1 MAQIVLSGDELV
13 GILQA
18 NGLIPDQV
26 TDIEA
31 DGEEIKLKVKT
42 PWPLLKSLRVGVRFE
57 GFNGDHVVLQ
67 LVTNRLI
74 DTFDWLVDKMLESF
88 PLADYGGRWEYP
100 RLHID
105 VNKLLQERIRGVQ
118 IDEMEFFDG
127 QFCITTVHPPIAEA
141 SDDTSADVGED
152 TSCAP
157 SL

>member
-1 MAQIVLSGDELV
+1 MAQIVLSADELV
-13 GILQA
+13 GILQS
-18 NGLIPDQV
+18 NGLIPNQV

-31 DGEEIKLKVKT
+31 DGEEIRLKIKT

-57 GFNGDHVVLQ
+57 GFDGECVVLQ

-88 PLADYGGRWEYP
+88 ILADYGGRWEYP
-100 RLHID
+100 RLYID
-105 VNKLLQERIRGVQ
+105 VNRLIQERVRGVQ
-118 IDEMEFFDG
+118 VDAMEYFDG
-127 QFCITTVHPPIAEA
+127 QFRITTVHPNSAE
-141 SDDTSADVGED
+141 SPDGTSADVGDD

>member
-26 TDIEA
+26 TDIQA

-74 DTFDWLVDKMLESF
+74 DTFDWLVDRMLDSF
-88 PLADYGGRWEYP
+88 PLDDYGGRWEYP
-100 RLHID
+100 RLYVD
-105 VNKLLQERIRGVQ
+105 VNRLLQERLLGVK
-118 IDEMEFFDG
+118 IDDMEYYDG
-127 QFCITTVHPPIAEA
+127 QFRITTIHPASAEPT
-141 SDDTSADVGED
+141 DDNSADVGED
-152 TSCAP
+152 TTCAP
-157 SL
+157 AL

>member
-42 PWPLLKSLRVGVRFE
+42 PWPLLKSLRVAVRFE
-57 GFNGDHVVLQ
+57 GLDNNHVVLQ

-88 PLADYGGRWEYP
+88 PLGEYGGRWEYP
-100 RLHID
+100 RLYID
-105 VNKLLQERIRGVQ
+105 VNKLLQEWIRGVR
-118 IDEMEFFDG
+118 ITDMAFFDG
-127 QFCITTVHPPIAEA
+127 QFRITTVHPAVSEPSE
-141 SDDTSADVGED
+141 SREVDVGED

-157 SL
+157 AL

>member
-26 TDIEA
+26 TDIEV

-57 GFNGDHVVLQ
+57 GFNDDHVALQ

-74 DTFDWLVDKMLESF
+74 DTFDWLVDKMLDSF

-100 RLHID
+100 CLYVD
-105 VNKLLQERIRGVQ
+105 VNKLLQERIRGVK
-118 IDEMEFFDG
+118 IDDVEFFDG
-127 QFCITTVHPPIAEA
+127 QFRITTVHPPIAEF
-141 SDDTSADVGED
+141 SDDAEADIGED
-152 TSCAP
+152 TSCTP

>member
-57 GFNGDHVVLQ
+57 GFRDDHVVLQ

-74 DTFDWLVDKMLESF
+74 DTFDWLVDKMLDSF
-88 PLADYGGRWEYP
+88 PLDEYGGRWEYP

-105 VNKLLQERIRGVQ
+105 VNRLLQERIRGVR
-118 IDEMEFFDG
+118 IDDMEFFDG
-127 QFCITTVHPPIAEA
+127 QFRITTAHPPLSELSDGAE
-141 SDDTSADVGED
+141 ADVGED

>member
-26 TDIEA
+26 TDIET
-31 DGEEIKLKVKT
+31 DSEEIKLKVKT

-57 GFNGDHVVLQ
+57 GFDNDHVVLL

-74 DTFDWLVDKMLESF
+74 DTFDWLVDKMLDSF
-88 PLADYGGRWEYP
+88 PLAEYGGRWEYP
-100 RLHID
+100 RLHVD
-105 VNKLLQERIRGVQ
+105 VNRLLGERVRGVK
-118 IDEMEFFDG
+118 IDDMTFFDG
-127 QFCITTVHPPIAEA
+127 QFRITTVHPPVAEP

-152 TSCAP
+152 TSCMP

>member
-26 TDIEA
+26 TDIHA

-57 GFNGDHVVLQ
+57 GFDGDHVVLQ

-88 PLADYGGRWEYP
+88 PLADYAGRWEYP
-100 RLHID
+100 RLYID
-105 VNKLLQERIRGVQ
+105 VNRLVQERVRGVQ
-118 IDEMEFFDG
+118 IDEMTYFDG
-127 QFCITTVHPPIAEA
+127 QFRITTVHPPGA
-141 SDDTSADVGED
+141 DQPKGTPADVGED
-152 TSCAP
+152 TSCMP

>member
-18 NGLIPDQV
+18 NGLIPQQV
-26 TDIEA
+26 TDINA

-57 GFNGDHVVLQ
+57 GYDGDQVVLQ

-100 RLHID
+100 RLYID
-105 VNKLLQERIRGVQ
+105 VNRLVQERIRGVL
-118 IDEMEFFDG
+118 IDDITAIDG
-127 QFCITTVHPPIAEA
+127 QFRIITVHPPATDQSED
-141 SDDTSADVGED
+141 SSADVGED

>member
-26 TDIEA
+26 TDIET
-31 DGEEIKLKVKT
+31 DSEEIKLKVKT

-57 GFNGDHVVLQ
+57 GFDNDHVVLL

-74 DTFDWLVDKMLESF
+74 DTFDWLVDKMLDSF
-88 PLADYGGRWEYP
+88 PLADYAGRWEYP
-100 RLHID
+100 RLYVD
-105 VNKLLQERIRGVQ
+105 VNRLLGERIHGVK
-118 IDEMEFFDG
+118 IDDMTFSDG
-127 QFCITTVHPPIAEA
+127 QFRIITVHPPVAEP
-141 SDDTSADVGED
+141 SDGTSADVGED
-152 TSCAP
+152 TSCTP

>member
-31 DGEEIKLKVKT
+31 DGEEIKLKIKT

-57 GFNGDHVVLQ
+57 GFRDDHVVLQ

-74 DTFDWLVDKMLESF
+74 DTFDWLVDKMLDSF

-100 RLHID
+100 RLHVD
-105 VNKLLQERIRGVQ
+105 VNRLLQERIRGVQ
-118 IDEMEFFDG
+118 IDDMEFFDG
-127 QFCITTVHPPIAEA
+127 QFRITTVHPPIAEA
-141 SDDTSADVGED
+141 CDDASADVGED

>member
-26 TDIEA
+26 TDIKA

-57 GFNGDHVVLQ
+57 GFRGDHVVLQ

-74 DTFDWLVDKMLESF
+74 DTFDWLVDKMLDSF
-88 PLADYGGRWEYP
+88 PLDDYGGRWEYP
-100 RLHID
+100 RLYVD
-105 VNKLLQERIRGVQ
+105 VNRLLQERIRGVK
-118 IDEMEFFDG
+118 IDDMEYFDG
-127 QFCITTVHPPIAEA
+127 QFRITTVHPTSTAPAEGR
-141 SDDTSADVGED
+141 SADVGED

-157 SL
+157 AL

>member
-57 GFNGDHVVLQ
+57 GFNGDHVVLH

-74 DTFDWLVDKMLESF
+74 DTFDWLVDKMLDSF
-88 PLADYGGRWEYP
+88 PLDDYGGRWEYP
-100 RLHID
+100 RLYVD
-105 VNKLLQERIRGVQ
+105 VNRLLQERISGVR
-118 IDEMEFFDG
+118 IDSMEYFDG
-127 QFCITTVHPPIAEA
+127 QFRITTVHPASAE
-141 SDDTSADVGED
+141 SLDGNSADVGED

-157 SL
+157 AL